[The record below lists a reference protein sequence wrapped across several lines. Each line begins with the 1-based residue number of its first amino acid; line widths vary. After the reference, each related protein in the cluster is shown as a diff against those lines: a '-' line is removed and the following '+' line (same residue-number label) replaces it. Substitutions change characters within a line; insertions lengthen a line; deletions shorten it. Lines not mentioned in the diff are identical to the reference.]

1 MHKCRFNRHKLQES
15 PRSSCRIFPT
25 WWDNWPKILSL
36 HIQKYVMTPFPKIFT
51 PGWINQDLLI
61 CPVLLWDLSTGPRTS
76 PGTLTN
82 EFGGSFGSPPKVLR
96 MTIGQ
101 GPCCKAS
108 GHSGSKTAKTIRT
121 SIAKMAKWGQIFWP
135 KMGSILI
142 FICIKN
148 FWAWFQSGTSQW
160 RVLAALRKRVIFFH
174 AIFCIGISRMVLS
187 PTNVTNMSKFWP
199 WAKFSFA
206 ILKIWEKASWAPTA
220 GKTGFCFFGP

>member
-1 MHKCRFNRHKLQES
+1 MTANSDTMKNSHKCRFNRHKLQQS
-15 PRSSCRIFPT
+15 PRSSCRIFPI
-25 WWDNWPKILSL
+25 WWDYWPKLLSL

-96 MTIGQ
+96 MTIGH

-108 GHSGSKTAKTIRT
+108 GHSGSKTAKSTPT
-121 SIAKMAKWGQIFWP
+121 SMSKMAQWENKFWP

-148 FWAWFQSGTSQW
+148 FWAWFQSGQSQ
-160 RVLAALRKRVIFFH
+160 
-174 AIFCIGISRMVLS
+174 
-187 PTNVTNMSKFWP
+187 
-199 WAKFSFA
+199 
-206 ILKIWEKASWAPTA
+206 
-220 GKTGFCFFGP
+220 

>member
-1 MHKCRFNRHKLQES
+1 
-15 PRSSCRIFPT
+15 
-25 WWDNWPKILSL
+25 
-36 HIQKYVMTPFPKIFT
+36 MTPFPKIFT

-96 MTIGQ
+96 MTLGQ

-142 FICIKN
+142 FICMKI

-174 AIFCIGISRMVLS
+174 TIFCIGISRMVLS

-220 GKTGFCFFGP
+220 SKTGFCFFGP